1 MLTVLHVS
9 IFSKYR
15 RKQILKNTFELMT
28 KYGFTKI
35 IVCVLLQAFSADKY
49 SSTSHI
55 LTVFQFTSIPYHLK
69 ANFLKTLISFHTSE
83 HLSHSK

>member
-1 MLTVLHVS
+1 
-9 IFSKYR
+9 
-15 RKQILKNTFELMT
+15 MT

-35 IVCVLLQAFSADKY
+35 IVCVLLQAFSTDKY

-69 ANFLKTLISFHTSE
+69 ANFLKTLLLFLST
-83 HLSHSK
+83 HLSIYHTVSRKEQ